1 MEEAMVI
8 RKGGTGKRLGLLA
21 VLMAAVFL
29 VFMGAHTVYGAG
41 GLDLNTDYPGI
52 SVKPGDNLNIPITLE
67 NHTGASLDAD
77 LEVSAMPEGWEGYL
91 QGGSYQV
98 SRIHVKNGGDGSQVT
113 LHVTVPK
120 ELTEGTYTVEVKAS
134 AGEGLTASLPISFM
148 VNEMNAGKGS
158 FTSEYPQQEG
168 TTGTN
173 FSFSTTLINN
183 GLKTQ
188 SYSLSS
194 NAPSG
199 WGVSFTPTGETA
211 KVAALEVESGASK
224 GMTVCSAVSA
234 EETLDTS
241 LKVVITGSYG
251 LKVSTPDGRLSF
263 DAYAGRTSDVTLN
276 ITNTGNVDLENVTLN
291 SSLPTG
297 WTVTYNTENNVI
309 TSIPAGSTTE
319 IIAHVKPS
327 SEAIT
332 GDYVNTFT
340 AACEQTQSNADFRVS
355 VKTKTVWG
363 VVAVIIIL
371 GTAGGLGYVFR
382 KYGRR

>member
-8 RKGGTGKRLGLLA
+8 RKGGTGKRFGLLA

-148 VNEMNAGKGS
+148 VNEMR
-158 FTSEYPQQEG
+158 ERE
-168 TTGTN
+168 
-173 FSFSTTLINN
+173 
-183 GLKTQ
+183 
-188 SYSLSS
+188 
-194 NAPSG
+194 
-199 WGVSFTPTGETA
+199 
-211 KVAALEVESGASK
+211 AL
-224 GMTVCSAVSA
+224 
-234 EETLDTS
+234 LR
-241 LKVVITGSYG
+241 
-251 LKVSTPDGRLSF
+251 STPSRREPRALIFLS
-263 DAYAGRTSDVTLN
+263 APL
-276 ITNTGNVDLENVTLN
+276 
-291 SSLPTG
+291 
-297 WTVTYNTENNVI
+297 
-309 TSIPAGSTTE
+309 
-319 IIAHVKPS
+319 
-327 SEAIT
+327 
-332 GDYVNTFT
+332 
-340 AACEQTQSNADFRVS
+340 
-355 VKTKTVWG
+355 
-363 VVAVIIIL
+363 
-371 GTAGGLGYVFR
+371 
-382 KYGRR
+382 